1 MVLKARSDGFNLL
14 SKPGT
19 ISMPS
24 EKLSGLGKQQKKT
37 GKIRGNKKYEQ
48 QREVLLTQKPRLK
61 SLHYIF
67 NKNL

>member
-24 EKLSGLGKQQKKT
+24 KKLSGLGKQQKKT
-37 GKIRGNKKYEQ
+37 GKKEGGTRTMN
-48 QREVLLTQKPRLK
+48 
-61 SLHYIF
+61 
-67 NKNL
+67 N

>member
-1 MVLKARSDGFNLL
+1 MVLKTRSDGFNLL

-37 GKIRGNKKYEQ
+37 GKNKGEQ
-48 QREVLLTQKPRLK
+48 EV
-61 SLHYIF
+61 
-67 NKNL
+67 